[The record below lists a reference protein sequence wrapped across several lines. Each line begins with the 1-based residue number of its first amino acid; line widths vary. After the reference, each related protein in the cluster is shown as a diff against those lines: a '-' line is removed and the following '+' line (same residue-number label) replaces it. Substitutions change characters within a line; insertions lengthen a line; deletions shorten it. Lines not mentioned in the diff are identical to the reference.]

1 MSDDIRAAAIAQIM
15 QALSEQEIA
24 ADEFTVG
31 MFAEQ
36 SGMDVK
42 AARDALLKLE
52 RGGMLKSRKV
62 LHEGRW
68 QWAFSSVGDPRP
80 LAQSGAD
87 KHE

>member
-15 QALSEQEIA
+15 RALSEQEIA

-68 QWAFSSVGDPRP
+68 QWAFRSVCDPRP
-80 LAQSGAD
+80 LAHDGS
-87 KHE
+87 E

>member
-15 QALSEQEIA
+15 QALEAQEIA

-36 SGMDVK
+36 AGMDVK

-52 RGGMLKSRKV
+52 RGGMLSSRKV
-62 LHEGRW
+62 LYEGRW
-68 QWAFSSVGDPRP
+68 QWAFRSVDPRP
-80 LAQSGAD
+80 LAHSGA
-87 KHE
+87 K

>member
-15 QALSEQEIA
+15 QALAAQEIA

-36 SGMDVK
+36 AGMDIK

-68 QWAFSSVGDPRP
+68 QWAFRSVGDPRP
-80 LAQSGAD
+80 LAHDGSRS
-87 KHE
+87 E

>member
-1 MSDDIRAAAIAQIM
+1 MTEDVRAAAIAQIM

-36 SGMDVK
+36 AGMDVK

-52 RGGMLKSRKV
+52 RGGMLSSRKV
-62 LHEGRW
+62 LYEGRW

-80 LAQSGAD
+80 LAHDGT
-87 KHE
+87 ECE

>member
-15 QALSEQEIA
+15 RALSEQEIA
-24 ADEFTVG
+24 PDEFTVG

-36 SGMDVK
+36 AGMDVK

-52 RGGMLKSRKV
+52 RGGMLSSRKV
-62 LHEGRW
+62 LFEGRW

-87 KHE
+87 ERE

>member
-36 SGMDVK
+36 AGMDVK
-42 AARDALLKLE
+42 AARDSLLKLE

-62 LHEGRW
+62 LFEGRW
-68 QWAFSSVGDPRP
+68 QWAFRRINES
-80 LAQSGAD
+80 
-87 KHE
+87 

>member
-1 MSDDIRAAAIAQIM
+1 MTEGVRAAAIAQIM

-24 ADEFTVG
+24 PDEFTVG

-36 SGMDVK
+36 AGMDVK

-62 LHEGRW
+62 LYEGRW
-68 QWAFSSVGDPRP
+68 QWAFRSVSDPRP
-80 LAQSGAD
+80 LAQNGT
-87 KHE
+87 ECE

>member
-31 MFAEQ
+31 MFAER
-36 SGMDVK
+36 SGIDQK
-42 AARDALLKLE
+42 KARDTLLKLE

-68 QWAFSSVGDPRP
+68 QWAFRSVGDPRP
-80 LAQSGAD
+80 LAHSGAD

>member
-1 MSDDIRAAAIAQIM
+1 MIDDLRAAVITQII
-15 QALSEQEIA
+15 QALLEQEIA
-24 ADEFTVG
+24 PDEFTVG

-36 SGMDVK
+36 AGMDIK

-68 QWAFSSVGDPRP
+68 QWAFRSVGDPRP
-80 LAQSGAD
+80 LAHDGA
-87 KHE
+87 K

>member
-15 QALSEQEIA
+15 QALEAQEIA

-36 SGMDVK
+36 AGMDVK
-42 AARDALLKLE
+42 AARDSLLKLE

-62 LHEGRW
+62 LFEGRW
-68 QWAFSSVGDPRP
+68 QWAFRSISDPRP
-80 LAQSGAD
+80 LAHSGAD
-87 KHE
+87 ERK

>member
-15 QALSEQEIA
+15 QALEAQEIA

-36 SGMDVK
+36 AGMDVK

-52 RGGMLKSRKV
+52 RGGMLSSRKV
-62 LHEGRW
+62 LYEGRW
-68 QWAFSSVGDPRP
+68 QWAFRSVGDPRP
-80 LAQSGAD
+80 LAHNGS
-87 KHE
+87 E

>member
-1 MSDDIRAAAIAQIM
+1 MSDDVRAAAIAQIM
-15 QALSEQEIA
+15 QALEAQGIA

-36 SGMDVK
+36 AGMDVK

-68 QWAFSSVGDPRP
+68 QWAFRSVGDTRS
-80 LAQSGAD
+80 LAHSGAD
-87 KHE
+87 ERE